1 MLRGFEPVCL
11 FQGRPEWRR
20 LQVRILG
27 DTSREIHLTAVL
39 LESHSCALKSIASGE
54 TQALEGY
61 PIDVGWY
68 GRTTGRSGRALRP
81 ERALPLVRGW
91 SRLVAGLATRHELQI
106 QCQKDPPPQ
115 TEVQRI
121 LRDCGYY
128 PRRWQEWD
136 RLLGPEMA
144 LTERNRVHARSL
156 TDGDQVSL
164 A

>member
-1 MLRGFEPVCL
+1 MLCVAEGFEPVCL
-11 FQGRPEWRR
+11 FQGRLGWRR
-20 LQVRILG
+20 LHVHVLG

-39 LESHSCALKSIASGE
+39 LESHSCTLRSMASGE

-81 ERALPLVRGW
+81 ERALPVVRGW
-91 SRLVAGLATRHELQI
+91 SRLVAGLATHELQI
-106 QCQKDPPPQ
+106 RGQKDPAPQ
-115 TEVQRI
+115 IEVQRI
-121 LRDCGYY
+121 LRDFGYD

-156 TDGDQVSL
+156 TDRDR
-164 A
+164 